1 MVNIL
6 NVNEVFRN
14 GIKIKMDKITYQEII
29 KMIDRGEEFKIFY
42 QSHKLWISQTKEN
55 IILTPDGKPEE
66 SQYFKNLS
74 EFEEK
79 AKLGENLLSEVK
91 DFIE

>member
-1 MVNIL
+1 
-6 NVNEVFRN
+6 
-14 GIKIKMDKITYQEII
+14 MDKITYQE
-29 KMIDRGEEFKIFY
+29 MIDRGEEFKIFY
-42 QSHKLWISQTKEN
+42 QSHKFWISQTKEN

-79 AKLGENLLSEVK
+79 AKLSENLLSEVK
-91 DFIE
+91 DFIEWKDI